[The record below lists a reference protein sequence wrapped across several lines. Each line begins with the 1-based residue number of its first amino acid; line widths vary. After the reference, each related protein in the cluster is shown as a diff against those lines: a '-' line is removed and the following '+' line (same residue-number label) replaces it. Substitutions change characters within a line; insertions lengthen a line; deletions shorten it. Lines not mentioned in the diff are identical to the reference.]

1 MPRFRDSNPKPNKL
15 SCMAKFAKAHS
26 RPLPHGAHGALKME
40 LFATISNG
48 RKLKRTSS
56 DELITNRFLKFAE
69 HLPCQKPS
77 DARFY
82 KKKMLD
88 YTVVKDYM

>member
-1 MPRFRDSNPKPNKL
+1 MPRFRNSNPKPNKL
-15 SCMAKFAKAHS
+15 SCMAKFAKTHS
-26 RPLPHGAHGALKME
+26 RTLPHEANGALKME

-48 RKLKRTSS
+48 RKLKRT

-82 KKKMLD
+82 KKKDAGLHSS
-88 YTVVKDYM
+88 